1 MNTTLIT
8 EEMLQKIILGVV
20 NAEGEKY
27 WIKSIN
33 RASRSTLKG
42 TVVEVA
48 PNEENGGGNSTL
60 IFDKFSLIVEG
71 DLKKYE
77 SEINKEYIDTLCTLS
92 AEFKAFFD
100 DAMLKIDEKTA
111 EFRLRLVENFY
122 ENGYVKNDIKG
133 VFKGVGVADLQAR
146 LEKNKHSEWIAP
158 IDNKLKKVKRT
169 FNSGDIYS
177 ADLNPVL
184 PNEFGGIRPVLILSS
199 FDRFVTIVPISTVL
213 DSNEPHYI
221 LPANSVK
228 NEKNFDFNNNDASI
242 CTYTVKTISKERLF
256 HKLAILPKEH
266 LDKVFDLV
274 AENLFGKDFKTVNVN
289 VNTFFDEAEKFDI
302 EIPFSDEE
310 VAEYEAQLNAEF
322 GLTSDL
328 NKPQQVQQEDL
339 KPKRYETYYAPV
351 EDEKKKFVQFVLTE
365 DEARQI
371 AEKKIQYVKNMQR
384 GYEIDNLQLVDINN
398 DGNYLFTADG
408 YFTKTK
414 EALAKAEIR
423 IGKFYGQFSMGYKEH
438 KNDYNINQF
447 IYSTMFEKYGEDY
460 RKYFVINHMQIANT
474 RHMKGFNY
482 LPLSE
487 NFRRALAI
495 AGYKAK
501 DLEKIIQDG
510 IIDFEADL
518 EPLVPH
524 YEEENISMEDV
535 VNSMDSVEKSDKPIQ
550 KPVTKNENSIDF
562 ELTDE
567 EAMEIANAKINRMW
581 EQGSKLSFYNPA
593 VSGDGFV
600 KNGVDILFNQG
611 HTDPRKGIFPTTF
624 ELKPFFANVK
634 IGDRCIA
641 NNYDLLE
648 FMAKKLSEKYPDR
661 YPRLFAKTYID
672 NQNAFYEKFRDLDKC
687 CEKLTKYLSFI
698 GKKAHDVEELVR
710 YGLGAY
716 KFEELVDISDENE

>member
-1 MNTTLIT
+1 MDTTLIT

-146 LEKNKHSEWIAP
+146 LEKNKHGEWIAP

-169 FNSGDIYS
+169 FNPGDIYS

-184 PNEFGGIRPVLILSS
+184 QNEFGGFRPVLILSS
-199 FDRFVTIVPISTVL
+199 SDRFVTIVPISTVL

-221 LPANSVK
+221 LPSNSVK
-228 NEKNFDFNNNDASI
+228 NEFKFTFNSEDVSI

-274 AENLFGKDFKTVNVN
+274 AENLFGKDFRTVNVN

-302 EIPFSDEE
+302 EMPFSDEE
-310 VAEYEAQLNAEF
+310 VAEYEAQLNAAF
-322 GLTSDL
+322 GLTSDM
-328 NKPQQVQQEDL
+328 NKPQQVEQEGL

-351 EDEKKKFVQFVLTE
+351 ETKNKFVEFVLTE
-365 DEARQI
+365 DEAFQI
-371 AEKKIQYVKNMQR
+371 AERKIKCVKNLQK
-384 GYEIDNLQLVDINN
+384 GYEIDNLQFVGTDN
-398 DGNYLFTADG
+398 DGNYLFTANG
-408 YFTKTK
+408 YFTKYN
-414 EALAKAEIR
+414 EDLDKAEIK
-423 IGKFYGQFSMGYKEH
+423 IGKYYGQFRMGYIEH
-438 KNDYNINQF
+438 KNDYNLNQY
-447 IYSTMFEKYGEDY
+447 IYSTMFEKYGEPY
-460 RKYFVINHMQIANT
+460 RKRFIFNHLNIAT
-474 RHMKGFNY
+474 FKYHKGAQY
-482 LPLSE
+482 ATLSE

-495 AGYKAK
+495 AGSKTV
-501 DLEKIIQDG
+501 DLERVIREG
-510 IIDFEADL
+510 TIDFENDL
-518 EPLVPH
+518 EPLVPN
-524 YEEENISMEDV
+524 YEDENISMEDV
-535 VNSMDSVEKSDKPIQ
+535 VNSMDSVEKSDKPVQ

-624 ELKPFFANVK
+624 ELKPFFVNVK

-641 NNYDLLE
+641 NDYDLLE
-648 FMAKKLSEKYPDR
+648 LMAKKLSEKYPDR

-672 NQNAFYEKFRDLDKC
+672 NQNSFYEKFRDLDKC

>member
-1 MNTTLIT
+1 MDTTLIT

-92 AEFKAFFD
+92 AEFKEFFD

-146 LEKNKHSEWIAP
+146 LEKNKHGEWIAP

-169 FNSGDIYS
+169 FNPGDIYS

-184 PNEFGGIRPVLILSS
+184 QNEFGGFRPVLILSS
-199 FDRFVTIVPISTVL
+199 SDRFVTIVPISTML
-213 DSNEPHYI
+213 DSNESHYI

-274 AENLFGKDFKTVNVN
+274 AENLFGKDFKTANVN
-289 VNTFFDEAEKFDI
+289 FNTIFDEDEFNI
-302 EIPFSDEE
+302 EMPFSDEE
-310 VAEYEAQLNAEF
+310 GAEYEAQLNSEF

-524 YEEENISMEDV
+524 YEEENINMEDV
-535 VNSMDSVEKSDKPIQ
+535 VNSIDSIEKTDKPIQ

-624 ELKPFFANVK
+624 ELKPFFVNVK

-641 NNYDLLE
+641 NDYDLLE
-648 FMAKKLSEKYPDR
+648 LMAKKLSEKYPDR

-672 NQNAFYEKFRDLDKC
+672 NQNSFYEKFRDLDKC